1 MTAVIHPLPAVLEL
15 RDLACARGGR
25 PLFEGLSL
33 RLTAGEWLRVQ
44 GANGRGKTS
53 LLRVLA
59 GLLPAA
65 GGQVLWRGRALPG
78 LATDCVYLG
87 HAPAITEALTPLENL
102 RWACELAGEPASAP
116 QARAALA
123 DAGLPGALADRPARS
138 LSQGQRRRCA
148 LARLRLARHRPV
160 WLLDEPFNA
169 LDDEG
174 AHWLTDTVSNHL
186 QNGGLAIVSS
196 HQPTPLQA
204 RAHLAVAL

>member
-25 PLFEGLSL
+25 LLFEGLSL
-33 RLTAGEWLRVQ
+33 RLVAGEWLRVQ

-53 LLRVLA
+53 LLRLLA

-65 GGQVLWRGRALPG
+65 GGQLVWRGRPAAG

-87 HAPAITEALTPLENL
+87 HAPAITDALTPVENL
-102 RWACELAGEPASAP
+102 RLACELAGEPVAAGP
-116 QARAALA
+116 AREALA
-123 DAGLPGALADRPARS
+123 EAGLAGALADRPARQ

-148 LARLRLARHRPV
+148 LARLRLARQRPV

-174 AHWLTDTVSNHL
+174 GQWLSSQVSEHL
-186 QNGGLAIVSS
+186 QRGGLAIISS

-204 RAHLAVAL
+204 RAHLAVQL